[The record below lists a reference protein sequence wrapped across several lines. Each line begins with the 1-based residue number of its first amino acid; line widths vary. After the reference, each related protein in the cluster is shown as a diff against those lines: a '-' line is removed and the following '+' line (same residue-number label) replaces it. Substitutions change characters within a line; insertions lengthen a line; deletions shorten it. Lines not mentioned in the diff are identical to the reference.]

1 MILSECL
8 LLEWLAGFQRFR
20 GGQMAPPSENQE
32 LLDHVRDS
40 LVRLWRPFQEI
51 RLSEQDKEKEKPSAG
66 TFLYPS

>member
-1 MILSECL
+1 
-8 LLEWLAGFQRFR
+8 
-20 GGQMAPPSENQE
+20 MAPPSENQE